1 MEYKNISDTSR
12 YTGIRLLARLAA
24 WRLATRRRT
33 GPGTIDPRTVSD
45 HVLKDVGLSR
55 PNSAWEE
62 SVGFWRVR

>member
-24 WRLATRRRT
+24 WRLSTRLRT
-33 GPGTIDPRTVSD
+33 RPGTIDPRSMPD
-45 HVLKDVGLSR
+45 HLLKDVGLPR
-55 PNSAWEE
+55 PSPAWEE